1 MIHPPTVLVVE
12 DEALLLCVIA
22 DDLRE
27 AGFAV
32 IEASNAQQA
41 IRRLETHPEIAVLF
55 TDVDLPGSMDGL
67 GLSAVVR
74 DRWPSVK
81 IIVTSG
87 IHHAG
92 QHVRDVVQI
101 DGLARRR
108 GNLLEIS
115 AETGIPAAY
124 GEIPHLSTKR
134 SRSTR
139 PADLG
144 RRHRAMRRTFP
155 AMRVLG
161 CCCGADHRHI
171 AAICPVAI
179 GT

>member
-87 IHHAG
+87 KRKLEG
-92 QHVRDVVQI
+92 
-101 DGLARRR
+101 GLM
-108 GNLLEIS
+108 
-115 AETGIPAAY
+115 
-124 GEIPHLSTKR
+124 
-134 SRSTR
+134 
-139 PADLG
+139 PADG
-144 RRHRAMRRTFP
+144 VFIPKPYTP
-155 AMRVLG
+155 AKV
-161 CCCGADHRHI
+161 
-171 AAICPVAI
+171 AAAARELLA
-179 GT
+179 